1 MFKLKVLHLRTAVDP
16 VAPKCVLQWLCHCW
30 YKGMPLLMQMQR
42 LLRIMRIACSR
53 WHLISKSCKTA
64 FTISCTDTAKSA
76 KHFVFEPPFS
86 WNKEKGSSVK
96 ALYWRRGI
104 VLMHSTPPKGLIV
117 RAIDTNEFIGFL
129 KWHSLMQRY
138 LQVPCTLR
146 LIIFNHQNALAVLLF
161 IKLEFRE

>member
-1 MFKLKVLHLRTAVDP
+1 MCATVTL
-16 VAPKCVLQWLCHCW
+16 
-30 YKGMPLLMQMQR
+30 PLLIQR
-42 LLRIMRIACSR
+42 HAIADANAKIAEDHAYCLLTLASHQQKLQNCP
-53 WHLISKSCKTA
+53 A

-129 KWHSLMQRY
+129 KCHSLMQRY